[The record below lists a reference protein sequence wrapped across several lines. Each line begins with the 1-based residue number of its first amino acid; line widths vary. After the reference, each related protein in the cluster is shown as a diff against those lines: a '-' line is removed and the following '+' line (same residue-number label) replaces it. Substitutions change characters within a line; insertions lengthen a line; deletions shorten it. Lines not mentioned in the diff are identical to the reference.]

1 MNSSSWLSLVLSA
14 WESIS
19 YLRKMLRFGIA
30 FGLHSW
36 GFWLLKCSR
45 CQSTTSWK
53 QGRYGGFLLSCQYWQ
68 FADSFYLNYYRL
80 WFQRLLKNR
89 LKTVLELTIMI
100 ITNLSLGVIASCIL
114 FLLLHRNIKVSPIV
128 RGISG
133 FTLLSIADIFA
144 KDHHIYINQTYDLY
158 NATIALMVLYITY
171 ISYKRGFI

>member
-1 MNSSSWLSLVLSA
+1 MNSSLWLLLALLVWA
-14 WESIS
+14 SIS

-30 FGLHSW
+30 FGSHSW
-36 GFWLLKCSR
+36 DFWLLRCSH

-53 QGRYGGFLLSCQYWQ
+53 QGAYGGFLLSCQYWQ

-100 ITNLSLGVIASCIL
+100 ITNLSLGVIAFCIL

-133 FTLLSIADIFA
+133 FTLLSIAGNFA
-144 KDHHIYINQTYDLY
+144 KDHHSYINQTYDLY